1 MNLNSNGVPTAVY
14 RLSMPQ
20 SLSVVLV
27 HLVFST
33 KDRRPFLQDPQLRA
47 RAHSFLGEA
56 SARLNCPPERVGGV
70 EDHVHILARLGRT
83 TTQSDW
89 VKELK
94 RSSTVFLRE
103 LDTDLIDFSWQRG
116 YGAFSVGVPQS
127 REVRNYIQNQQ
138 EHHRKVSFQ
147 DEFRG
152 LLREHEMTWEEQY
165 IWD

>member
-1 MNLNSNGVPTAVY
+1 
-14 RLSMPQ
+14 MPQ

-33 KDRRPFLQDPQLRA
+33 KDRRPFLRDAPLRGRLHA
-47 RAHSFLGEA
+47 FLGET
-56 SARLNCPPERVGGV
+56 SSRLDCPPERVGGV

-94 RSSTVFLRE
+94 RASTVWLRE
-103 LDTDLIDFSWQRG
+103 QDADLSDFYWQRG
-116 YGAFSVGVPQS
+116 FGAFSVGIPES
-127 REVRNYIQNQQ
+127 GTVRSYIQNQEQ
-138 EHHRKVSFQ
+138 HHRKISFE
-147 DEFRG
+147 DELRSM
-152 LLREHEMTWEEQY
+152 LREHEMSWDERY